1 MLQLDHVKIEA
12 MAASSQQ
19 QVRAHAPLGE
29 ANNAA
34 CYGRYLKPPLY
45 GVIRALLFRC
55 AHIDAHNIMAL
66 HLFYTVSSIIVAV
79 NFYDF
84 QINSAIDARV
94 FISIIGITIVL
105 CRYIFVDR
113 QLLLLQA
120 EIRASELEMR
130 QDVYGPL
137 AFLSTSLLRSALLMW
152 FLILPNIA
160 MTYFVI
166 GLADDDA
173 ALGVLFLT
181 LGLMSLVMMNVV
193 MHLFMYGLAHR
204 HVVAI
209 AYFLEFV
216 ETYISGV
223 VVPIN
228 YIASWASWFRNIS
241 PSYRSLRAIALT
253 MLQSR
258 TDTCAAQ
265 DQLDGGVL
273 GCFSRTANPGIAAL
287 DLSGRGGIAE
297 TDLIALLGLFFG
309 VFVVSWLL
317 LYGAQRH
324 RLHHVAVDGEV
335 WVKHLRR
342 SLHNSSDALLRG
354 AGKRNAGVRGAAR
367 GVSSAGAVFGK
378 APPVSRR
385 NPPDGSLKH
394 VQHTWPTP
402 VATEAVSTLSAEES
416 EDITFEM
423 APTAAQPQARPAR
436 WVSIL

>member
-1 MLQLDHVKIEA
+1 
-12 MAASSQQ
+12 
-19 QVRAHAPLGE
+19 
-29 ANNAA
+29 
-34 CYGRYLKPPLY
+34 
-45 GVIRALLFRC
+45 
-55 AHIDAHNIMAL
+55 
-66 HLFYTVSSIIVAV
+66 VSSIIVAV

-84 QINSAIDARV
+84 KINSVIDARV

-113 QLLLLQA
+113 QLLLHQA

-137 AFLSTSLLRSALLMW
+137 AFLSTSILRSALLMW
-152 FLILPNIA
+152 LLVLPNIA
-160 MTYFVI
+160 MTYYVI

-181 LGLMSLVMMNVV
+181 LGLMNIVMMNVV

-204 HVVAI
+204 YVVAI

-241 PSYRSLRAIALT
+241 PSYRALRATAIT
-253 MLQSR
+253 MLQSQSDSC
-258 TDTCAAQ
+258 TEQ
-265 DQLDGGVL
+265 QQLDGGVL
-273 GCFSRTANPGIAAL
+273 GCYSRSANSAIEAL
-287 DLSGRGGIAE
+287 DFSGRGGID
-297 TDLIALLGLFFG
+297 TDLTALLAIFFG
-309 VFVVSWLL
+309 IFLASWLL

-324 RLHHVAVDGEV
+324 RLRHVAVDGEV

-342 SLHNSSDALLRG
+342 SLHHTSTSSDAAGKRGG
-354 AGKRNAGVRGAAR
+354 AGKRGVGKRSAAK
-367 GVSSAGAVFGK
+367 GVSSFGAAPGK
-378 APPVSRR
+378 APPASSRA
-385 NPPDGSLKH
+385 DCSLKH

-402 VATEAVSTLSAEES
+402 TPAATEIASPAAADE
-416 EDITFEM
+416 TFEM
-423 APTAAQPQARPAR
+423 APTAQPQAQPAR
-436 WVSIL
+436 WISIL